1 MSCLGFLGGRTVDS
15 RCRVRNHLLM
25 PFAQCEALL
34 RSGTA
39 CRSAALSGSPF
50 CSHHLAL
57 AEDIGQERV
66 RCGDHPR
73 RRKSTTTEPVV
84 AEVETAPV
92 SGNGNADPAQVRPRL
107 AEAAAGAL
115 DDISSALLDA
125 ALGSVR
131 PVWVTHSCREC
142 GQKERIEV
150 QVPDVRS
157 RVAAIELLLREG
169 LGRPPQAEEAASPRL
184 PRTADAVEK
193 LGWDDLNAIFAA
205 HFASEIEAVTER
217 GGEAAVRER
226 VAALD
231 DDQRQLLREALDRVA
246 VG

>member
-1 MSCLGFLGGRTVDS
+1 MV
-15 RCRVRNHLLM
+15 
-25 PFAQCEALL
+25 FAQCEALL
-34 RSGTA
+34 RSGTL
-39 CRSAALSGSPF
+39 CRSAAVTGSPF
-50 CSHHLAL
+50 CSSHTTLV
-57 AEDIGQERV
+57 EEIGEQRV
-66 RCGDHPR
+66 RSGDHAR
-73 RRKSTTTEPVV
+73 RRKTSTTEPLV
-84 AEVETAPV
+84 AEVRASPA
-92 SGNGNADPAQVRPRL
+92 SGNGHADPAQVRPRL

-115 DDISSALLDA
+115 DDIQAALLDA

-184 PRTADAVEK
+184 PRTAEAVEK

-205 HFASEIEAVTER
+205 QFASEIEAVTER
-217 GGEAAVRER
+217 GGDAALRER

-231 DDQRQLLREALDRVA
+231 EAQQRLLREVLAEVA
-246 VG
+246 VGQTS